1 MRPRFCF
8 FFLEPLRT
16 PRVYLFVA
24 LSEISLHT
32 HTHIHLLSPPQNVFG
47 VLFLRGT
54 AGLPSATIAA
64 RAANG
69 TLRLTQVEAETRT
82 AKRDQQLVTILEFSF
97 FLTKLPSET
106 EARFGINESRIC
118 IDIVH
123 SS

>member
-1 MRPRFCF
+1 M
-8 FFLEPLRT
+8 
-16 PRVYLFVA
+16 
-24 LSEISLHT
+24 
-32 HTHIHLLSPPQNVFG
+32 HIHLLSPAQNVFG